1 MFGLFK
7 KKSTKPASIDF
18 SSIGTDMHSHILP
31 GIDDGA
37 PDLAASLDMSRKFV
51 SLGYNKVIATPHVMA
66 DYYRNT
72 PETIHKALDALR
84 QALYQNHI
92 QLDVEA
98 AAEYY
103 YDETFVNKLNK
114 KEVLSFGNQY
124 LLFELSYINQPPNLL
139 DLLFRIQDAGY
150 YPVLAHPERYPYY
163 HGSIEN
169 YQQIKEYGCFLQLN
183 TIALTGYYGKGV
195 KHAAEALVDHNFVD
209 FIGSDMHHLRHAQAL
224 KDSLHLSRV
233 EKLLSQGQLSNI
245 LL

>member
-1 MFGLFK
+1 VFGLFRK
-7 KKSTKPASIDF
+7 RSKVPEIDF
-18 SSIGTDMHSHILP
+18 SAIGTDMHSHILP

-37 PDLAASLDMSRKFV
+37 PNLDASLVLARRFEK
-51 SLGYNKVIATPHVMA
+51 LGFKKLVATPHVMA
-66 DYYRNT
+66 DFYRNT
-72 PETIHKALDALR
+72 PDTINKALDTLREGIAKSEIALE
-84 QALYQNHI
+84 
-92 QLDVEA
+92 VEA

-103 YDETFVNKLNK
+103 FDETFINKLTR
-114 KEVLSFGNQY
+114 KEVLGFGNNY

-169 YQQIKEYGCFLQLN
+169 YQKIREYGCFLQLN
-183 TIALTGYYGKGV
+183 TVSLTGYYGRSCK
-195 KHAAEALVDHNFVD
+195 ATAESLVDKNCID

-224 KDSLHLSRV
+224 EESLLLPRV
-233 EKLLSQGQLSNI
+233 ERLLKNGQLNNV